1 MTAQHVAAHPAPLS
15 RFIQFCLQC
24 SLALFGFSVLAAT
37 AQPAPTWKS
46 EKLGDTGRTLT
57 YEATVP
63 LLGKPTKIN
72 LVFMCDPISKGDVHG
87 TVGFDLYLHKVA
99 ALKPFSFDD
108 FEGPDS
114 VAGEKG
120 RKPMTLIVKRKGK
133 APLKLDL
140 VPNGFTPHMTN
151 YAFGIAAMSKEPKS
165 DAKTLLRALE
175 VDDAESLQ
183 IIITDTRKPT
193 LKLDLTVPVAGRQAD
208 FKALLTGL
216 K

>member
-1 MTAQHVAAHPAPLS
+1 MPAHTRLTLPNALQ
-15 RFIQFCLQC
+15 RCVQF
-24 SLALFGFSVLAAT
+24 AAT
-37 AQPAPTWKS
+37 LLCFTAIAANAQPAGTWKTD
-46 EKLGDTGRTLT
+46 KLGDTGRTLA

-72 LVFMCDPISKGDVHG
+72 LVFMCDPVSKGDVHG
-87 TVGFDLYLHKVA
+87 TVGFDLYLHKIA

-114 VAGEKG
+114 VAGDKG
-120 RKPMTLIVKRKGK
+120 RKPMALIVKRKGK
-133 APLKLDL
+133 APLRLDV

-151 YAFGIAAMSKEPKS
+151 FGFGIADMSKEPKS

-175 VDDAESLQ
+175 ADDAESLQ
-183 IIITDTRKPT
+183 IIITDTRKPS
-193 LKLDLTVPVAGRQAD
+193 LKLDLTVPVAGQQAE
-208 FKALLTGL
+208 FKKLLAGL

>member
-1 MTAQHVAAHPAPLS
+1 MPTHPRITLRNALHRGARLFATLLCATAIVAS
-15 RFIQFCLQC
+15 
-24 SLALFGFSVLAAT
+24 
-37 AQPAPTWKS
+37 AQPAGTWKTD
-46 EKLGDTGRTLT
+46 KLGDTGRTLT

-72 LVFMCDPISKGDVHG
+72 VVFQCDPISKGDVHG

-108 FEGPDS
+108 FEGPDA
-114 VAGEKG
+114 VAGDKG
-120 RKPMTLIVKRKGK
+120 RKPMALIVKRKGK
-133 APLKLDL
+133 PPLRMDI
-140 VPNGFTPHMTN
+140 VPNGFTPHMSN

-165 DAKTLLRALE
+165 EAKTLLRALE
-175 VDDAESLQ
+175 ADDAESLQ
-183 IIITDTRKPT
+183 IIITDTRKPS

>member
-1 MTAQHVAAHPAPLS
+1 MPAHTRPTLRNAFQRLGQFVATLLCATS
-15 RFIQFCLQC
+15 
-24 SLALFGFSVLAAT
+24 LAAT
-37 AQPAPTWKS
+37 AQPAGTWKMD
-46 EKLGDTGRTLT
+46 KLGDTGRTLT

-72 LVFMCDPISKGDVHG
+72 LVFLCDPVSKGDVHG

-114 VAGEKG
+114 VAGDKG
-120 RKPMTLIVKRKGK
+120 RKPMALIVKRKGK
-133 APLKLDL
+133 PPLRMDV

-165 DAKTLLRALE
+165 EAKTLLRALE
-175 VDDAESLQ
+175 ADDAESLQ
-183 IIITDTRKPT
+183 IIITDTRNPK
-193 LKLDLTVPVAGRQAD
+193 LKLDLTVPVAGQQAE
-208 FKALLTGL
+208 FKKLLAGL

>member
-1 MTAQHVAAHPAPLS
+1 MPAQTVRTLRQRLICCMHAL
-15 RFIQFCLQC
+15 I
-24 SLALFGFSVLAAT
+24 ALFGFTALAAT
-37 AQPAPTWKS
+37 AQPAGTWKAD
-46 EKLGDTGRTLT
+46 KLGDTGRTLT

-72 LVFMCDPISKGDVHG
+72 LVFMCDPVSKGDVHG

-114 VAGEKG
+114 VAGDKG
-120 RKPMTLIVKRKGK
+120 RKPMALIVKRKGK
-133 APLKLDL
+133 PPLRMDV

-165 DAKTLLRALE
+165 DEKTLLRALE
-175 VDDAESLQ
+175 ADDAESLQ
-183 IIITDTRKPT
+183 IIITDTRKPS
-193 LKLDLTVPVAGRQAD
+193 LKLDLTVPVAGQQAA
-208 FKALLTGL
+208 FRKLLAGL

>member
-1 MTAQHVAAHPAPLS
+1 MSAPVRPTHCSALQRCTLFFATLLCFTA
-15 RFIQFCLQC
+15 
-24 SLALFGFSVLAAT
+24 LAAS
-37 AQPAPTWKS
+37 AQPAATWKAD
-46 EKLGDTGRTLT
+46 KQGDTGRTLA
-57 YEATVP
+57 YAATVP

-72 LVFMCDPISKGDVHG
+72 LVFMCDPVSKGDVHG

-120 RKPMTLIVKRKGK
+120 RTPMALIVKRKGK
-133 APLKLDL
+133 APLRLDV
-140 VPNGFTPHMTN
+140 VPNGFTPHTAN
-151 YAFGIAAMSKEPKS
+151 FAFGIAAMSKEPTS

-175 VDDAESLQ
+175 ADDAESLQ

-193 LKLDLTVPVAGRQAD
+193 LKLDLTVSVAGQQAE
-208 FKALLTGL
+208 FRKLLTGL